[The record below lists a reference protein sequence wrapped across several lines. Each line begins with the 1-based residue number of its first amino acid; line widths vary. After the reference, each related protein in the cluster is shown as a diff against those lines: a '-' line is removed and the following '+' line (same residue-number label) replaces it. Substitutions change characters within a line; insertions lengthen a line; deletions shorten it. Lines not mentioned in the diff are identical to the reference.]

1 MGLRGPRP
9 KPTAVKQ
16 REGTYRA
23 DRAPTHE
30 PKPES
35 EVPPCPAGVRTDK
48 DAKACWDALST
59 RLEKLGLLSAIDGAA
74 LEGLCRSYS
83 VAVKADRALKKG
95 VTLKTMYGIQAHP
108 AVAISR
114 LAWAEVRKFASEFGL
129 TPAARTRV
137 NAPAKKAE
145 TDEAEA
151 FLFGGAN
158 GKVAGAIRPA

>member
-9 KPTAVKQ
+9 KPTAVKT

-23 DRAPTHE
+23 DRAPAHE
-30 PKPES
+30 PQPDAEI
-35 EVPPCPAGVRTDK
+35 PPCPAGVSGDK
-48 DAKACWDALST
+48 DALACWDSLAS
-59 RLEKLGLLSAIDGAA
+59 RLLALGLLSSIDGAA
-74 LEGLCRSYS
+74 LEGLCRSYA
-83 VAVKADRALKKG
+83 VAVKADRDLKKG

-145 TDEAEA
+145 TDDAES
-151 FLFGGAN
+151 FLFG